1 MTNKADFVKQA
12 RQGDVLMVKMDIPA
26 SAKAVKQE
34 NGLATLAYG
43 EATGHHHSFH
53 EKARLFRDDGAGG
66 ALYVRNKA
74 GAALTHQEHDT
85 IRTPA
90 GDIRKVT
97 QMEHTPQALRRVED

>member
-1 MTNKADFVKQA
+1 MKADFVKQA

-66 ALYVRNKA
+66 ALYVRAAA
-74 GAALTHQEHDT
+74 GAVLTHQEHME
-85 IRTPA
+85 IHTPA

-97 QMEHTPQALRRVED
+97 QKEYSPQALRNVAD